1 MYMEQGI
8 FYGVGVR
15 KAPLG
20 IYPWRY
26 DFATLPSETVAS
38 NRSRMLEYRK
48 KQRADQNLERRA
60 RRNELEVDI
69 ENVNLEHLAS
79 GALFRDIFQAADLY
93 GVYEDL
99 FGIDIMFRP
108 CVDIKLR
115 FDYDDE
121 YVTPVFRGT

>member
-1 MYMEQGI
+1 MGNFRRMIEPAKTQGN
-8 FYGVGVR
+8 
-15 KAPLG
+15 
-20 IYPWRY
+20 RY
-26 DFATLPSETVAS
+26 TFLTLVPETVAS
-38 NRSRMLEYRK
+38 NRTRMLEYRK

-69 ENVNLEHLAS
+69 DNVKLEHLAS
-79 GALFRDIFQAADLY
+79 GALFKDIFLAADLY

-108 CVDIKLR
+108 CVDLKLH
-115 FDYDDE
+115 FDYDEE

>member
-1 MYMEQGI
+1 M
-8 FYGVGVR
+8 GVR

-20 IYPWRY
+20 IYPWY
-26 DFATLPSETVAS
+26 DFATLLSETVAS

-60 RRNELEVDI
+60 RRNELEVDVD
-69 ENVNLEHLAS
+69 NVNLEHLAS

-93 GVYEDL
+93 GVFEDL
-99 FGIDIMFRP
+99 FGIDIMFTP
-108 CVDIKLR
+108 SVDLKLH

-121 YVTPVFRGT
+121 YVTPIFRGA